1 MSDYVDSFYSLDSDV
16 GSWTNEFV
24 SELSSVGVECI
35 YTKLTEGID
44 ENGCIVVLD
53 KESFIKSCK
62 SNGVTSVFVKSEF
75 IDIDESLRKWLWNE
89 LEGEL
94 KRSDYASMFPDI
106 SEKAISRFYSEHAE
120 LIKET
125 KDACRSPS
133 RQEVFYFDGNAV
145 IVCGARSETYELF
158 LDKLINFVEIFSD
171 EISSELIL
179 KEDENE
185 SILAEI
191 RKELLSD
198 KTFISL
204 KGLRKRCFYVEEKYK
219 DKIPKSRRV
228 AKPDKSSPYMDEMLV
243 NFVQEISDRIEI
255 AKVLS
260 IS

>member
-16 GSWTNEFV
+16 ESWSNEFV
-24 SELSSVGVECI
+24 SQLSSIGVECI
-35 YTKLTEGID
+35 YTKVTEGID
-44 ENGCIVVLD
+44 EIGCIVVLD
-53 KESFIKSCK
+53 KESFLKSCK
-62 SNGVTSVFVKSEF
+62 SNGVTSVFVKNEF
-75 IDIDESLRKWLWNE
+75 IDIDESLRNWLWNE
-89 LEGEL
+89 LGGEL
-94 KRSDYASMFPDI
+94 EGSGYVSFSDI
-106 SEKAISRFYSEHAE
+106 SEKAISRFYSDYSE

-125 KDACRSPS
+125 KDACRSLS

-158 LDKLINFVEIFSD
+158 LDKLIDFVENYSN
-171 EISSELIL
+171 EIKSELIF

-191 RKELLSD
+191 RKDLLGD
-198 KTFISL
+198 KTFVSL

-219 DKIPKSRRV
+219 DKIPKSRHL
-228 AKPDKSSPYMDEMLV
+228 AKPDKTSPYMDETLI